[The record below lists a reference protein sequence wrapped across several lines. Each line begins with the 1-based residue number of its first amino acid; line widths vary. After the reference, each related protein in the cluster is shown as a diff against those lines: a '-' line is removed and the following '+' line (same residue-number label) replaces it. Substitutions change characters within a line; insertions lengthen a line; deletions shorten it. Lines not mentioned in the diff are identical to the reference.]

1 MCKLY
6 IFTTIKDIL
15 QKPPDVGDVF
25 TLISNDISAHW
36 FEVAGQLKVSM
47 NYRTT
52 LRHDSLLSDESKL
65 ETVLT
70 FWAESETREVTWEV
84 VVKALDDLGKK
95 PLAKKVVDFLDIP
108 ETIAKYISRPN
119 FVFFKTQF

>member
-1 MCKLY
+1 MCKFY

-36 FEVAGQLKVSM
+36 FEVASQLKISM
-47 NYRTT
+47 NCRTS
-52 LRHDSLLSDESKL
+52 LRQSLLSDKSKL

-84 VVKALDDLGKK
+84 VVKSLDDLGKK
-95 PLAKKVVDFLDIP
+95 PIAKKVVDFLDIP
-108 ETIAKYISRPN
+108 ETYAKYISKPN
-119 FVFFKTQF
+119 FVFFKARF